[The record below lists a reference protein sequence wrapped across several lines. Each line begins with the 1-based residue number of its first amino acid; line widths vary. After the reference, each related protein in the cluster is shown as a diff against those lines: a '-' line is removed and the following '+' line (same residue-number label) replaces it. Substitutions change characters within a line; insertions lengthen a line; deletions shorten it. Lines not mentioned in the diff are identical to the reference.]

1 MLTVMLQLSNR
12 LANVIQRQMRAAF
25 MEAVFD
31 FRRPACGQLFERRH
45 IQVAVVEVAFQ
56 RFHVRIKEA
65 AILADAVAADRRL
78 ALGHPFFQEGDGFS
92 FGVAHADAAVSH
104 ALGQAGVAVGARV
117 PFIHGGEDG
126 VTVVNG
132 DHRTF
137 GQGVEIA
144 VGDNRRHLDDDVGV
158 GVQTGHFQIDP
169 NQVLWVLHGLIL
181 LAPWRSCAV

>member
-1 MLTVMLQLSNR
+1 MLAVMLQLSNR
-12 LANVIQRQMRAAF
+12 LANIIQRQMGAAL

-31 FRRPACGQLFERRH
+31 LWRPTRSQLFQGRH

-65 AILADAVAADRRL
+65 TILADAVAADRRL
-78 ALGHPFFQEGDGFS
+78 ALGHPPFKEGDGFS
-92 FGVAHADAAVSH
+92 FGVAHADAAVTH
-104 ALGQAGVAVGARV
+104 ALGQAGVAVGARI
-117 PFIHGGEDG
+117 PLIHGGEDG
-126 VTVVNG
+126 VAVVNG

-137 GQGVEIA
+137 GQGVEVA